1 MHSHKESSHECPA
14 IWKERETWEVPWK
27 QKLLGWSVIVRVTS
41 DSMQCGKLL
50 FLARRGVKTNSIVGN
65 RDRRCGDRWISSVGV
80 RVKTKIY
87 EFIFAHWWRR
97 SRRSNGKVDEKE
109 QLGFLALTSDAFF
122 SFSFL
127 STPFSV
133 LFRKHKSL
141 KSHSFD
147 YFSCALP

>member
-1 MHSHKESSHECPA
+1 M
-14 IWKERETWEVPWK
+14 
-27 QKLLGWSVIVRVTS
+27 
-41 DSMQCGKLL
+41 
-50 FLARRGVKTNSIVGN
+50 
-65 RDRRCGDRWISSVGV
+65 
-80 RVKTKIY
+80 KTKIY

-109 QLGFLALTSDAFF
+109 QPGFLALTSDAFF

-147 YFSCALP
+147 YFSCGSSLDSIRLDYINNSILSYTFLYLLHHRLDKKLETVFSKSKREENY